1 MTIETELPA
10 VEVKEELKPCPF
22 CGGTVLRTGGDDKIV
37 GVSCL
42 RCEACGPNHY
52 GQHEWN
58 DRANTLSP
66 LPHVEPIGYCVWISP
81 TKLAACAKRTSQSF
95 PVYAAPVSGTL
106 KDDPGNG
113 GEAEPVAWRFRY
125 DDGKWNVQKNKPAWY
140 RDFMIDV
147 EIEPLFSLSSYRKGR
162 EADG

>member
-10 VEVKEELKPCPF
+10 VKVKEELKACPF

-58 DRANTLSP
+58 DRTNTLSP

-81 TKLAACAKRTSQSF
+81 TKLAACGKRTSQSF

-106 KDDPGNG
+106 KDDPGK
-113 GEAEPVAWRFRY
+113 R
-125 DDGKWNVQKNKPAWY
+125 
-140 RDFMIDV
+140 
-147 EIEPLFSLSSYRKGR
+147 S
-162 EADG
+162 EADGE

>member
-10 VEVKEELKPCPF
+10 VKVKEELKPCPF

-58 DRANTLSP
+58 DRVGTTISAEAVLAIRDALLCDS
-66 LPHVEPIGYCVWISP
+66 VEEAYHQLYRVVDPDFV
-81 TKLAACAKRTSQSF
+81 KLKPWEET
-95 PVYAAPVSGTL
+95 
-106 KDDPGNG
+106 
-113 GEAEPVAWRFRY
+113 EAEARAAATEGV
-125 DDGKWNVQKNKPAWY
+125 G
-140 RDFMIDV
+140 
-147 EIEPLFSLSSYRKGR
+147 E
-162 EADG
+162 